1 MFTTRAPG
9 VAAVASIKQRAG
21 KWQARVHR
29 GSVTRSK
36 TFLLKVDAVRWAR
49 EQDIE
54 LDRLSGGLPAT
65 GSEGFNCPTL
75 GALIIRYKAEV
86 TPTKKGAK
94 QERYKLDGFLK
105 HKLAIAKADDIKS
118 TDIAAY
124 RDERLQSLAGNTVK
138 NELNLLSAVF
148 KHAELEWGMRIKNP
162 VKGLKRP
169 PDGARSVRILDL
181 KAVESLRAE
190 ALANKREDLSAL
202 IMLATQTGARLGELL
217 SIQRADIDLELGF
230 IRLQTS
236 KNGEPRV
243 LPLTPACSG
252 AVIGTLSAGASP
264 CLFPRPADHYK
275 YAFSR
280 LTKKCGV
287 AWATF
292 HSLRHLAVTRM
303 LESGLSVTE
312 TSAISGHKTVHML
325 KRYTHHSHS
334 HLRNQLIKGLS
345 QQT

>member
-1 MFTTRAPG
+1 M
-9 VAAVASIKQRAG
+9 
-21 KWQARVHR
+21 
-29 GSVTRSK
+29 
-36 TFLLKVDAVRWAR
+36 
-49 EQDIE
+49 
-54 LDRLSGGLPAT
+54 PAT
-65 GSEGFNCPTL
+65 GSEGFNCQTL

-190 ALANKREDLSAL
+190 ALANKREDLGAL

-217 SIQRADIDLELGF
+217 SIQRSDIDLELGF

-252 AVIGTLSAGASP
+252 AVI
-264 CLFPRPADHYK
+264 
-275 YAFSR
+275 
-280 LTKKCGV
+280 
-287 AWATF
+287 
-292 HSLRHLAVTRM
+292 
-303 LESGLSVTE
+303 
-312 TSAISGHKTVHML
+312 
-325 KRYTHHSHS
+325 
-334 HLRNQLIKGLS
+334 
-345 QQT
+345 